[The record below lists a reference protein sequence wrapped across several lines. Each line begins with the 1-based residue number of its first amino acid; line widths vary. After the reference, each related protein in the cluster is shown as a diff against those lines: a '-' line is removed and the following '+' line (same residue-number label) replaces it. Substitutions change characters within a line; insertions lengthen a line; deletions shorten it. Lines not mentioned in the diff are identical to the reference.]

1 MEASDCKTRLSQIEV
16 STGYFPRPL
25 QAKLHNSLKRFNVLV
40 CHRRFGKTVFC
51 LNEMIDRALSCQLK
65 NPRFAYIAPLYKQ
78 AKTVAWDYLKEYT
91 KEIPGIKVNESEL
104 RIDLPTGGRITLY
117 GADNPDALRGIYLDG
132 AILDEY
138 AQMSPR
144 LWGMVIR
151 PLLTDRKGWAVF
163 IGTPMGHNQF
173 WDIYDFARKFSD
185 DDWYSVMWKA
195 SESGVLEQKELDSAR
210 REMDEDEYDQ
220 EFECSFTAA
229 VKGAYYGRLL
239 ATADDEGR
247 IAQVAF
253 DPALPV
259 STGWDIGIGDDTV
272 IWFFQQTGGW
282 INVIDY
288 YANRGEGMAH
298 YKNILDQRS
307 IEQRYVYGTHYG
319 PHDLE
324 AREWGSGKTRQ
335 EQASAL
341 GLDYDI
347 VAQIGI
353 KDDGHNAVRAI
364 IPRSRFDAEK
374 CAEGIEALRQYRRE
388 WDDKNRTF
396 RDRPLHDWCSH
407 PADGFQTLALGIQDR
422 YAPLPKKKD
431 RYAKNKEFSTSW
443 MAN

>member
-1 MEASDCKTRLSQIEV
+1 MDSVKV
-16 STGYFPRPL
+16 STGYTPRPL
-25 QAKLHNSLKRFNVLV
+25 QSELHSKLKRFSVLV

-51 LNEMIDRALSCQLK
+51 LNEMIDRALTCQRT
-65 NPRFAYIAPLYKQ
+65 NPRYAYIAPLYKQ
-78 AKTVAWDYLKEYT
+78 AKSVAWDYLKEYT
-91 KEIPGIKVNESEL
+91 KEIPGTKYNESEL
-104 RIDLPTGGRITLY
+104 RVDFFNGARIYLL
-117 GADNPDALRGIYLDG
+117 GADNPDSVRGMYLDG
-132 AILDEY
+132 AIMDEY

-144 LWGMVIR
+144 MWGQVIR
-151 PLLTDRKGWAVF
+151 PLLADRKGWAIF

-173 WDIYDFARKFSD
+173 WEIYDFARKFAD
-185 DDWYSVMWKA
+185 NDWFSVMYRA
-195 SESGVLEQKELDSAR
+195 SETGVIDEDELEAAKM
-210 REMDEDEYDQ
+210 EMDPDEYDQ

-239 ATADDEGR
+239 AQADDDKR
-247 IAQVAF
+247 ISDVPF
-253 DPALPV
+253 DPALSV

-272 IWFFQQTGGW
+272 VWFFQQQGGW
-282 INVIDY
+282 INVIDF

-298 YKNILDQRS
+298 YKNVLDQRAK
-307 IEQRYVYGTHYG
+307 ERGYVYRTHYG

-324 AREWGSGKTRQ
+324 AKEWGTGKTRQ

-341 GLDYDI
+341 GLDFEI
-347 VAQIGI
+347 VAQVRI
-353 KDDGHNAVRAI
+353 KDDGINAVRAI
-364 IPRSRFDAEK
+364 LPRCRFDAEH

-422 YAPLPKKKD
+422 YVDLRPKRD
-431 RYAKNKEFSTSW
+431 RYSMKLDKHSSW

>member
-1 MEASDCKTRLSQIEV
+1 
-16 STGYFPRPL
+16 
-25 QAKLHNSLKRFNVLV
+25 
-40 CHRRFGKTVFC
+40 
-51 LNEMIDRALSCQLK
+51 MIHRALSCKLA

-78 AKTVAWDYLKEYT
+78 AKSVAWDYLKEYT
-91 KEIPGIKVNESEL
+91 KDIPGTKFNESEL
-104 RIDLPTGGRITLY
+104 RVDFFNGARIYLL
-117 GADNPDALRGIYLDG
+117 GADNPDSIRGMYLDG

-144 LWGMVIR
+144 MWGQVIR
-151 PLLTDRKGWAVF
+151 PLLSDRKGWAIF

-173 WDIYDFARKFSD
+173 WDIYDFARRQKDWYACMYRASETGIIDLDELESARMEMD
-185 DDWYSVMWKA
+185 DD
-195 SESGVLEQKELDSAR
+195 
-210 REMDEDEYDQ
+210 EYEQ

-239 ATADDEGR
+239 AEADDDKR
-247 IAQVAF
+247 ISDVPF
-253 DPALPV
+253 DPAIPV

-272 IWFFQQTGGW
+272 VWFLQQSGGW
-282 INVIDY
+282 INVIDF

-298 YKNILDQRS
+298 YKSMLDKLAGKRGYS
-307 IEQRYVYGTHYG
+307 YGVHYG

-324 AREWGSGKTRQ
+324 AKEWGTGKTRQ

-341 GLDYDI
+341 GLDFEI
-347 VAQIGI
+347 VTRVKI

-364 IPRSRFDAEK
+364 LPRCRIDSER
-374 CAEGIEALRQYRRE
+374 CADGIEALRQYRRE

-407 PADGFQTLALGIQDR
+407 PADGFQTLALGIQDKYVDVRRKKER
-422 YAPLPKKKD
+422 YSMDKAP
-431 RYAKNKEFSTSW
+431 YASW

>member
-1 MEASDCKTRLSQIEV
+1 MEPVKV
-16 STGYFPRPL
+16 STGYSPRPL
-25 QAKLHNSLKRFNVLV
+25 QSELHSSLERFNVLV

-51 LNEMIDRALSCQLK
+51 LNEMIDRALTCQRP
-65 NPRFAYIAPLYKQ
+65 NPRYAYIAPLYKQ
-78 AKTVAWDYLKEYT
+78 AKTVAWDYLKTYT
-91 KEIPGIKVNESEL
+91 EMIPGVKFNESEL
-104 RIDLPTGGRITLY
+104 RVDFPINGARIYLL
-117 GADNPDALRGIYLDG
+117 GADNPDSIRGMYLDG

-144 LWGMVIR
+144 MWGQVIR
-151 PLLTDRKGWAVF
+151 PLLADRKGWAVF

-173 WDIYDFARKFSD
+173 WEIYDFARRNPKWFACM
-185 DDWYSVMWKA
+185 YKA
-195 SESGVLEQKELDSAR
+195 SETGIIDAEELESAAA
-210 REMDEDEYDQ
+210 EMDPDEYDQ

-239 ATADDEGR
+239 ALADEDGR
-247 IAQVAF
+247 IDKVPF

-259 STGWDIGIGDDTV
+259 STGWDIGIGDDTTT
-272 IWFFQQTGGW
+272 WFFQQSGGW

-298 YKNILDQRS
+298 YKNMLDTKS
-307 IEQRYVYGTHYG
+307 LEKGYVYATHYG

-324 AREWGSGKTRQ
+324 AKEWGTGKTRQ

-341 GLDYDI
+341 GLEFEI
-347 VAQIGI
+347 VPQVRI
-353 KDDGHNAVRAI
+353 KDDGINAVRAVL
-364 IPRSRFDAEK
+364 PRCRFDSEN

-407 PADGFQTLALGIQDR
+407 AADGFQTLALGIQDR
-422 YAPLPKKKD
+422 YVDQKRKRD
-431 RYAKNKEFSTSW
+431 RYSMAKGDYASW

>member
-1 MEASDCKTRLSQIEV
+1 MSEIQV
-16 STGYFPRPL
+16 STGFVPRPL
-25 QAKLHNSLKRFNVLV
+25 QSELHHSLKRFSVLV

-51 LNEMIDRALSCQLK
+51 LNEMIHRALMCDLP

-78 AKTVAWDYLKEYT
+78 AKTVSWDYLKEYT
-91 KEIPGIKVNESEL
+91 KGIPGTKYNESEL
-104 RIDLPTGGRITLY
+104 RVDFFNGARIYLL
-117 GADNPDALRGIYLDG
+117 GADNPDSIRGMYLDG

-144 LWGMVIR
+144 MWGQVIR
-151 PLLTDRKGWAVF
+151 PLLSDRKGWAIF

-173 WDIYDFARKFSD
+173 WDIYDFARRSKEWFSCM
-185 DDWYSVMWKA
+185 YKA
-195 SESGVLEQKELDSAR
+195 SDTGII
-210 REMDEDEYDQ
+210 DEDELESARLEMDDDEYEQ

-239 ATADDEGR
+239 AEADDDGR
-247 IAQVAF
+247 ISEVPF

-272 IWFFQQTGGW
+272 VWFFQQSGGW
-282 INVIDY
+282 INVIDFY
-288 YANRGEGMAH
+288 SNRGEGMAH
-298 YKNILDQRS
+298 YKNMLDQKS
-307 IEQRYVYGTHYG
+307 SKKGYVYKTHYG

-324 AREWGSGKTRQ
+324 AKEWGTGKTRQ
-335 EQASAL
+335 EQASSL
-341 GLDYDI
+341 GLDFEI
-347 VAQIGI
+347 VAQIRI

-364 IPRSRFDAEK
+364 LPRCRFDMEN
-374 CAEGIEALRQYRRE
+374 CADGIEALRQYRRE

-407 PADGFQTLALGIQDR
+407 PADGFQTLALGIKDR
-422 YAPLPKKKD
+422 YVDQRRKKD
-431 RYAKNKEFSTSW
+431 RYSMSKTPYASW

>member
-1 MEASDCKTRLSQIEV
+1 MNQIAV
-16 STGYFPRPL
+16 STGYSPRPL
-25 QAKLHNSLKRFNVLV
+25 QSELHSQLKRFNVLV

-51 LNEMIDRALSCQLK
+51 LNEMIDRALSCTLK

-91 KEIPGIKVNESEL
+91 RNIPGVKVNESEL
-104 RIDLPTGGRITLY
+104 RVDLPNGARITLY

-151 PLLTDRKGWAVF
+151 PLLTDRRGWAVF

-173 WDIYDFARKFSD
+173 WEIYDFARKFADS
-185 DDWYSVMWKA
+185 DWYSCMWRA
-195 SESGVLEQKELDSAR
+195 SKSGVLPDDELESAR

-229 VKGAYYGRLL
+229 VKGAYYGKLL
-239 ATADDEGR
+239 AVADDDGR
-247 IAQVAF
+247 IAEVPF

-259 STGWDIGIGDDTV
+259 STGWDIGIGDDTS
-272 IWFFQQTGGW
+272 IWFFQQSGGW
-282 INVIDY
+282 INIIDY
-288 YANRGEGMAH
+288 YVNRGEGIAH
-298 YKNILDQRS
+298 YKNLLDQKRTELKYS
-307 IEQRYVYGTHYG
+307 YGTHYG
-319 PHDLE
+319 PHDIE
-324 AREWGSGKTRQ
+324 AKEWGTGKTRQ

-341 GLDYDI
+341 GLDFEI
-347 VAQIGI
+347 VAQVRI

-364 IPRSRFDAEK
+364 LPRCRFDAEK

-388 WDDKNRTF
+388 WDDKNRVF

-407 PADGFQTLALGIQDR
+407 PADAFQTLALGVKER
-422 YAPLPKKKD
+422 YVDQRRKKD
-431 RYAKNKEFSTSW
+431 RYAMKTESPASW
-443 MAN
+443 MAS